1 MRRRVV
7 RFEMSP
13 RFGSETRCSSEI
25 RGLPLISRLRR
36 QLPPE
41 GKPFVARCSIAS
53 LPHVG
58 KVARG
63 ARRMRRRVVH
73 FEMLPRFGSETR
85 CSSEIRAL
93 PLISRLRRQLPPEGK
108 PFVVRCAAG
117 GAVEKIE
124 ILKKF

>member
-1 MRRRVV
+1 MRRRGV

-25 RGLPLISRLRR
+25 RGI
-36 QLPPE
+36 
-41 GKPFVARCSIAS
+41 
-53 LPHVG
+53 
-58 KVARG
+58 
-63 ARRMRRRVVH
+63 
-73 FEMLPRFGSETR
+73 
-85 CSSEIRAL
+85 